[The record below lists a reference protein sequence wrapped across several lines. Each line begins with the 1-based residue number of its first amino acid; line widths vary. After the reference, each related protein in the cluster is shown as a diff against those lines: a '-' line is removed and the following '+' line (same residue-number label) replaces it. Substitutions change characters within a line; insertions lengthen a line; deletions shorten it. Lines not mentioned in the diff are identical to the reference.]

1 MVQSPTT
8 MEQME
13 LYGLKKD
20 KSCHADFGERMQGTA
35 LVRAP
40 MTPEKAETIFIPQ
53 EVGHAM

>member
-1 MVQSPTT
+1 

-40 MTPEKAETIFIPQ
+40 MTPEKTETIFVLQ